1 MANRKTPKAQPT
13 DTDTLRRHISI
24 LIDVGRLAGT
34 SAQID
39 KFLDQIVVQV
49 ARAVEIDHVK
59 VLLYRQATSDFIVAA
74 GYGWKEGVV
83 RRSTLAADLTSPAGR
98 AFLTGEP
105 IAIADVTETDFDMP
119 AMLTDH
125 GIVALTNVPIFVDG
139 AACGVLEVDSTVC
152 CDFNSDTTDFLMA
165 VAGMIGAALQ
175 RQAAE
180 RSESETLSA
189 TLEAQYQDLLLREMQ
204 HRVKNNFQVILA
216 SIAIQKRRYHTP
228 EARNA
233 LAHVESRIQAVSLA
247 HDQLAPR
254 QGQVI
259 RLEGYIRALCA
270 SIEQQAEKIGFDLKL
285 DDVELAIDRAVP
297 VGLVLNEIATNSIK
311 YAFDEDGGRITV
323 TLVGGIGYGEARLT
337 VADNGCGTKPD
348 AVPGSGTGLMTSLAR
363 QIGGTIDRDSSG
375 QGTVVT
381 LTFPVIA

>member
-1 MANRKTPKAQPT
+1 MAKRKTPKAQST
-13 DTDTLRRHISI
+13 DIDVLRRHIAI
-24 LIDVGRLAGT
+24 LIDLGRLAGT
-34 SAQID
+34 RVPID
-39 KFLDQIVVQV
+39 KFLDQVVVRV

-105 IAIADVTETDFDMP
+105 VAIPNVSATDFEMP

-125 GIVALTNVPIFVDG
+125 GIIALTNVPIFVDG
-139 AACGVLEVDSTVC
+139 AAGGVLEVDSTVP

-165 VAGMIGAALQ
+165 AAGMIGGALQ
-175 RQAAE
+175 KQVAE
-180 RSESETLSA
+180 RSDSEALSA

-233 LAHVESRIQAVSLA
+233 LAHVESRIQAISLA

-254 QGQVI
+254 QGQII
-259 RLEGYIRALCA
+259 RLEAYIRALCA
-270 SIEQQAEKIGFDLKL
+270 SIEQQAEGVGFDLKL

-297 VGLVLNEIATNSIK
+297 VGLILNEIATNSIK
-311 YAFDEDGGRITV
+311 YAFGEAGGRITV
-323 TLVGGIGYGEARLT
+323 SLVGGIGYGEARLT
-337 VADNGCGTKPD
+337 VSDNGRGIKPD

-363 QIGGTIDRDSSG
+363 QIGGTTERQSSG
-375 QGTVVT
+375 RGTAVT